1 MQLLWYVTFFS
12 IFSHLATVL
21 GDNVPL
27 SSFLV
32 KKRMSSIK
40 LFSLSLKFSFD
51 LRFQARN
58 IQVLFGFKNWLK
70 ELVIEY
76 MHESVS
82 FFHETLQN
90 VTERD
95 WKSEKKLESSFLS
108 TTMYYK
114 VQAGGKPRNLIL
126 DVWQNWPVWRHF
138 WHLVRPHFL

>member
-51 LRFQARN
+51 LRFEARN

-82 FFHETLQN
+82 FFTKRYKTLQN
-90 VTERD
+90 ETESL
-95 WKSEKKLESSFLS
+95 KKKLESPFLS
-108 TTMYYK
+108 TIMYYK
-114 VQAGGKPRNLIL
+114 VQAGGKRRNLIL
-126 DVWQNWPVWRHF
+126 DV
-138 WHLVRPHFL
+138 